1 MCGIVGILDQ
11 RGRHIDP
18 SWIDAMNDSII
29 RRGPD
34 DSGRYVRD
42 QMGLGMRRLSIIDVA
57 GGHQPVH
64 NEAKTVWVVFNGE
77 IYNHLE
83 LRQDLEKAGHRFY
96 TQSDSE
102 TLVHLYEQYGVEGVS
117 RLRGMF
123 AYALWDE
130 TAEKLVLA
138 RDRIGIKPL
147 YYSVIDGR
155 LVFASELK
163 AFFRAPGFP
172 AELNPSA
179 IDQFLAYLY
188 IPGPE
193 TIYRDVV
200 ELPPA
205 HTLIHQRGRTTIQRY
220 WTLRY
225 QSDERFSLSEW
236 EERFLSQFQDSVR
249 SHLISD
255 VPLGAFLSGGI
266 DSSAIVGVMAQSSAK
281 PVVTFSV
288 GHEGKGAF
296 QDERPFAR
304 IVAERFR
311 TDHHEFVVTT
321 DIQDLLPELVTCFDQ
336 PFADS
341 SAIPNYY
348 ITKLTR
354 QHVKVALSGLG
365 GDELAGGYERYLGML
380 WAELFRKIPGPV
392 RGLLGEAW
400 VRYLPDAANGHP
412 GMSRLKRFLASA
424 AKPAAQRYTDF
435 VTTFSPDD
443 RARLVS
449 REFLSGAKPGLPEE
463 SILDTFASRDAD
475 SLLHSMLLCDMKMYL
490 PGDLLSLTDRV
501 SMHHSLEVRV
511 PFLDHPL
518 IELTAQIPEKYKL
531 SLRSKKILFK
541 QAFGTLLPPSILHR
555 RKLGFSVPMGLWLR
569 TDLKPF
575 MCYLLSK
582 ERINAI
588 GYLNPAE
595 VENIVTEH
603 VAGRANHE
611 SKIWGLMNLA
621 MWHQQ
626 HLSIQRR

>member
-1 MCGIVGILDQ
+1 M
-11 RGRHIDP
+11 
-18 SWIDAMNDSII
+18 
-29 RRGPD
+29 
-34 DSGRYVRD
+34 
-42 QMGLGMRRLSIIDVA
+42 
-57 GGHQPVH
+57 
-64 NEAKTVWVVFNGE
+64 
-77 IYNHLE
+77 
-83 LRQDLEKAGHRFY
+83 
-96 TQSDSE
+96 
-102 TLVHLYEQYGVEGVS
+102 
-117 RLRGMF
+117 
-123 AYALWDE
+123 
-130 TAEKLVLA
+130 
-138 RDRIGIKPL
+138 
-147 YYSVIDGR
+147 
-155 LVFASELK
+155 
-163 AFFRAPGFP
+163 
-172 AELNPSA
+172 
-179 IDQFLAYLY
+179 
-188 IPGPE
+188 
-193 TIYRDVV
+193 
-200 ELPPA
+200 
-205 HTLIHQRGRTTIQRY
+205 
-220 WTLRY
+220 
-225 QSDERFSLSEW
+225 SEW
-236 EERFLSQFQDSVR
+236 QERFLSQFQDSVR

-266 DSSAIVGVMAQSSAK
+266 DSSAIVGVMAQSSTK
-281 PVVTFSV
+281 PVVTFSI

-304 IVAERFR
+304 IVADRFR

-321 DIQDLLPELVTCFDQ
+321 DIQDLLPELVACFDQ

-365 GDELAGGYERYLGML
+365 GDELAGGYERYLGMK

-400 VRYLPDAANGHP
+400 VRHLPDAANGHP

-424 AKPAAQRYTDF
+424 AKPAAQRYADF
-435 VTTFSPDD
+435 VTTFWPDD

-463 SILDTFASRDAD
+463 SILDTFASHDAD
-475 SLLHSMLLCDMKMYL
+475 SLLHSMLLCDMKLYL

-541 QAFGTLLPPSILHR
+541 QAFATLLPTSILHR

-575 MCYLLSK
+575 MCDLLSK
-582 ERINAI
+582 ERIKAI

-595 VENIVTEH
+595 VENIVTAH

-621 MWHQQ
+621 MWHLQ
-626 HLSIQRR
+626 HLSTQCR